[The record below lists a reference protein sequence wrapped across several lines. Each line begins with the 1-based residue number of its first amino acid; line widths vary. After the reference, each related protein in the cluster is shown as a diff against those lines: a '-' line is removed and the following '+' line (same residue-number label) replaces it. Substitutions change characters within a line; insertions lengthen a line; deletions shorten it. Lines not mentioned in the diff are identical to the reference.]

1 MADQAIELT
10 KDDLGLWMGS
20 TASAYEYRRLL
31 DKIQSQDVTAF
42 TRMGDTPDA
51 PDTGEEVEQYDI
63 LLSMAGSV
71 AVIDVQGILVDTE
84 CCSWYNW
91 GLVGYPDLRR
101 AAMKAVANKA
111 TDIVFHMKT
120 PGGMVQGLGAFSEF
134 VKELNKQIPCSF
146 YCDSHCSSAGMWIGS
161 TLGPMVVGA
170 YAEIGNIGVMRM
182 LADQTKM
189 YSEYGI
195 EFQIL
200 KSTDLKGAGDPRI
213 KLSSDQKDYL
223 QQEIDTW
230 ADLFVQHLATSLKLP
245 EERVKTQLATAESW
259 VGMAAVNIGLASKV
273 ISFDKYIASKANKV
287 KNTTSSTTPSNSF
300 TRFAMALP
308 VLEGDL
314 AADDSMVE
322 ALTIE
327 AEGSESPED
336 ETTTPPETTPATEIG
351 LEALTTKLVGLAAEN
366 AELKLKMATAE
377 AEKENLTQQISAVK
391 PVLVEVVQGF
401 SIKLGR
407 PASSVEGLDVA
418 TLVTMVADLRTEFKR
433 AIPVG
438 QKSTQSTANETT
450 DNEIDTLTAELTSR
464 SVAASIPRKRK

>member
-1 MADQAIELT
+1 
-10 KDDLGLWMGS
+10 
-20 TASAYEYRRLL
+20 
-31 DKIQSQDVTAF
+31 
-42 TRMGDTPDA
+42 
-51 PDTGEEVEQYDI
+51 
-63 LLSMAGSV
+63 
-71 AVIDVQGILVDTE
+71 
-84 CCSWYNW
+84 
-91 GLVGYPDLRR
+91 
-101 AAMKAVANKA
+101 
-111 TDIVFHMKT
+111 
-120 PGGMVQGLGAFSEF
+120 
-134 VKELNKQIPCSF
+134 
-146 YCDSHCSSAGMWIGS
+146 
-161 TLGPMVVGA
+161 
-170 YAEIGNIGVMRM
+170 
-182 LADQTKM
+182 
-189 YSEYGI
+189 
-195 EFQIL
+195 
-200 KSTDLKGAGDPRI
+200 
-213 KLSSDQKDYL
+213 
-223 QQEIDTW
+223 
-230 ADLFVQHLATSLKLP
+230 
-245 EERVKTQLATAESW
+245 
-259 VGMAAVNIGLASKV
+259 
-273 ISFDKYIASKANKV
+273 
-287 KNTTSSTTPSNSF
+287 
-300 TRFAMALP
+300 MALP